1 MGLLDNFNLN
11 DPMLNLGMGLLS
23 AGGPSRTPTSFG
35 QALVGGMQGMLSAQ
49 QRQQLAKEK
58 EQEMLVR
65 KMQIDKAKQEM
76 ADSEALRNFD
86 FSQYIQTPQQQ
97 ALAGGHGPTPQAAA
111 MIPQLQPKIDQQG
124 MVQGLLQSG
133 NPALRKQGFDILNK
147 EDETVILPE
156 GGSLIKKRNG
166 SVVAQGQ
173 PKRESLP
180 EVAKLQSYLSTL
192 PPGDPRRADVVNAI
206 NKATTHQPTT
216 TVNVQP
222 DNLGLKPKDRFDM
235 EDKLRAD
242 YSKTTE
248 LDSKLMAHSS
258 KLKAILSGDPSAMK
272 DQSAIYTFAKLLDPD
287 GAVRESDYAAIMNTA
302 GIGDRIRNYLTHL
315 QSGQMLSPAQRADME
330 NVLTQFESVA
340 QRNIG
345 AAQKRFGAN
354 AKMYNLTPE
363 NIFNIPTS
371 SNRPPLS
378 SFGG

>member
-11 DPMLNLGMGLLS
+11 DPMLNFGMGLLS
-23 AGGPSRTPTSFG
+23 ASGPSRTPTSFG
-35 QALVGGMQGMLSAQ
+35 QVAVGGMQGMLAAQ

-76 ADSEALRNFD
+76 ADSDALRNFD

-97 ALAGGHGPTPQAAA
+97 ALAGGQGPTPEAAA
-111 MIPQLQPKIDQQG
+111 MIPKLQPKIDQQG

-133 NPALRKQGFDILNK
+133 NPALRKQAFDLLNK

-156 GGSLIKKRNG
+156 GGSLIKKRTG
-166 SVVAQGQ
+166 SIVAQGQ

-192 PPGDPRRADVVNAI
+192 PPGDPRRADVLNAI

-242 YSKTTE
+242 YSKATD

-315 QSGQMLSPAQRADME
+315 QNGQMLSPAQRKDME
-330 NVLTQFESVA
+330 NVLTQFEVVA

-363 NIFNIPTS
+363 NIFNIPKPL
-371 SNRPPLS
+371 NRPPLS
-378 SFGG
+378 DFGG